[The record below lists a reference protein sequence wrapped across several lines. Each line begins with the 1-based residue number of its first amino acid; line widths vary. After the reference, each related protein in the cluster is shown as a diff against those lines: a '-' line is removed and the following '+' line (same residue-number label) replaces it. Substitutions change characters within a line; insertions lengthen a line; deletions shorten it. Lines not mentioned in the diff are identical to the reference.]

1 MQWIRGRSRK
11 ERNRTEENK
20 QNGKEEQKERKR
32 KGGGR
37 ERKKEETRN
46 SVDRF
51 YTSLDNDE
59 ERISEMKDEPVTTQT
74 AAHQNVKKR

>member
-1 MQWIRGRSRK
+1 MERK
-11 ERNRTEENK
+11 S
-20 QNGKEEQKERKR
+20 KR
-32 KGGGR
+32 KGKGRGGG

>member
-1 MQWIRGRSRK
+1 MERK
-11 ERNRTEENK
+11 S
-20 QNGKEEQKERKR
+20 KR
-32 KGGGR
+32 KGKGRGVGR